1 MFYHNRT
8 WTNSFSSPMFTYS
21 TDDWSTG
28 YAAQPNGYDQTLH
41 LSSSSGSRVSFNIA
55 GKSCPLWVLWTLF
68 PLIAPDTL
76 ATSLTI
82 LVPAFQNCTSIIS
95 INSSNPVPAC
105 ATRSSETSSDIPFSL
120 YSLPLGTHSVI
131 WDVGN
136 MPGDT
141 EVVFWGIDGSRPDAS
156 GSTNVTIDN
165 TFSRSSD
172 GQVKLEYAGSWED
185 VKEGTQ
191 TDLAEKDSLDNFY
204 NKTLAVTKQRGA
216 SVAFTGAVKMIL
228 PCARCNLTNRFCSIP
243 LRECWA
249 RLRFCHPVY
258 E

>member
-1 MFYHNRT
+1 M
-8 WTNSFSSPMFTYS
+8 
-21 TDDWSTG
+21 G
-28 YAAQPNGYDQTLH
+28 
-41 LSSSSGSRVSFNIA
+41 
-55 GKSCPLWVLWTLF
+55 PLTLF
-68 PLIAPDTL
+68 PLITPNTL

-95 INSSNPVPAC
+95 INSSDPIPAC

-136 MPGDT
+136 MPADT
-141 EVVFWGIDGSRPDAS
+141 EVVFWGVDGSRPEAS

-185 VKEGTQ
+185 VKAGTQ
-191 TDLAEKDSLDNFY
+191 TDLAEKDSLDSFY

-216 SVAFTGAVKMIL
+216 SVAFTGAGKCSPASQWGMI
-228 PCARCNLTNRFCSIP
+228 
-243 LRECWA
+243 
-249 RLRFCHPVY
+249 
-258 E
+258 